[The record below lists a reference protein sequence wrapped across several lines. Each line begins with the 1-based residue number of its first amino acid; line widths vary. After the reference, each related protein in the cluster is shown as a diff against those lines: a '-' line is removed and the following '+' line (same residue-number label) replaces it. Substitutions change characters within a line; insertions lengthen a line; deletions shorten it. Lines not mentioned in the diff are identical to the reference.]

1 MAEIA
6 RNVRNN
12 NPGNIRIGGSNWDGT
27 INGSDSE
34 FETFATPE
42 MGVRAMTKTL
52 YTYQDTHNLSN
63 IRGIVSRWAPYGEN
77 DTGAYIDFISQQ
89 TGIDPDAQLD
99 LKNDPATT
107 KKLINAMILKE
118 GGKEAVDH
126 FASHVSKGI
135 KLASGD
141 TSVVTGEATNIAGLD
156 SVRNPLADQAV
167 QDATQAYTNVYDPN
181 GAKSFENHAF
191 SNMKEVLNHAE
202 STDGLWENELDTY
215 ENYSYNVEFFVVPE
229 EVSREYLQHDRVDF
243 QSVINGNWPGSDVR
257 YITIAKTATTTEFNI
272 DNLQIDSRAAGSGNT
287 RKMVGLD
294 VSLSF
299 DITQVGNTTLSD
311 SLMSAI
317 TLMGYPQIS
326 QAVYYM
332 KITYKGYDENNTSSS
347 TNLPV
352 TKVIPFV
359 FKQLVDLSTT
369 TSAGGTVTSF
379 EGNILSVTALNH
391 SVNTTQFN
399 VDFDIKPTLVDTL
412 TEFVNELNVAQSR
425 FSSYTDKQARFK
437 NTYEIVY
444 SPAFETYK
452 QSKMNGNAANLSSAS
467 NEISTRT
474 NGVNVAKQKGT
485 LTAGIS
491 IIDIMYDLC
500 IQSTDIR
507 KELLKENPGYSN
519 VIRIIPEV
527 IPKSQG
533 YNVLTGDYGVDVKYN
548 ITMHEEIVVQNQSDQ
563 VNKMSFTRN
572 LLASIFDM
580 GRCRKVYYYDYTG
593 LNDQILDLTISLD
606 KQLIK
611 SYQMPGDEFSWN
623 RFLKP
628 GTDIK
633 STLDAQQENHFNTL
647 NGELN
652 KIDNNKKR
660 LNDDLVAEQ
669 EKLKS
674 FTEEFVNAAKVES
687 MKGHPTERGPESTYG
702 ELGDSLS
709 GMQARDPELFAEV
722 MNAART
728 ENYNALSTAIKKA
741 QNAVTKTS
749 QEADKKK
756 EEIDRLI
763 QEQIGVSI
771 TEEYR
776 DILTP
781 EREAILQELSTGNS
795 NNLILLEELGSD
807 FLRTKLDNKQFES
820 LMAVLMMN
828 PVVFKR
834 VILPQLIKGTEAS
847 AYKSSDPE
855 NVELARSKFYESLDA
870 DISMQ
875 RLSMTI
881 KGDPFWSEYY
891 LPKNIETPTFA
902 NNNSSENFKG
912 YNSKV
917 NGSNYMMLVVNK
929 AADVDEFDNVKIE
942 ELEIFVYQVNSVMS
956 IFSGGQF
963 TQQLDCV
970 RMPIPKSFASSGMTS
985 VSAVESNGTDEDGNG
1000 GNLFDFGSGGE
1011 FAGVTDRIVAGVTN
1025 RIGGGRGGD
1034 PGLWGD
1040 PFGAG
1045 LNNLVGSIPGDFT
1058 SQGQIAA
1065 DIVSEVG
1072 RGSAVD
1078 PRIIAENSFSRM
1090 SGALSSLATV
1100 ISESSLPSADQAS
1113 RLTSLLNEAQMASN
1127 YGSVSATTKIA
1138 EVKKLMTDTFG
1149 TPEEASQILQQLTD
1163 NGETVSPELIAM
1175 LNTQVYEGETV
1186 TAPTG
1191 IDTSKVNEVMTEIQ
1205 NLSAINTSSV
1215 DEIALNIPSVMAP
1228 VVNTDSTNTTA
1239 PSKLELSNS
1248 NMMLDGTLP
1257 LESTESYTSPKSPL
1271 VQSEIEQLEKLD
1283 LPDDVVSGYTDILK
1297 SGNGIKVRNYI
1308 DSLPQDQAELLNSID
1323 SSYVVKSEPYVAP
1336 TVEQIVATP
1345 LKTPR
1350 EAIIQA
1356 RIADAQT
1363 QMIAEAGGS
1372 YNDLSSD
1379 EKRHY
1384 ENLSDAYDEID
1395 TAAQLDPIR
1404 SESKLITINDEL
1416 DKSIRIYNDKLS
1428 GGDSEWSWNEEE
1440 ALSQTD
1446 AEFKAR
1452 NDVAS
1457 LSYSP
1462 NEFTAERIRVNP
1474 DGSIAIDLDSE
1485 SMATKPSNGYVLPLN
1500 AVTDIPVEDFTEEHL
1515 AQYESANAVIEN
1527 LFTTN
1532 NISIVK
1538 AVTPDGDSVNVVTG
1552 FTNTDLAS
1560 VYNIPFSPNVLEGDV
1575 VDPSSTSILTRNY
1588 MLSTKQNVAD
1598 SFPLI
1603 GNHSPANIPI
1613 TVETWKEFIITDPT
1627 LPPAE
1632 FFNRV
1637 YKTSSFY
1644 DIAGVV
1650 GPTGGGQIYA
1660 GSQYEKSFIEAD
1672 IAANTASQMMI
1683 DYYNRTFPPDWDGF
1697 RWIKA
1702 E

>member
-52 YTYQDTHNLSN
+52 YTYQDKHNLSN

-89 TGIDPDAQLD
+89 TGLDPDAQLD

-135 KLASGD
+135 KLASDD
-141 TSVVTGEATNIAGLD
+141 TSVVTGEATGIAGLD
-156 SVRNPLADQAV
+156 SALPDALDPRSGLYIPPV
-167 QDATQAYTNVYDPN
+167 QDATPANTNVYDPN

-229 EVSREYLQHDRVDF
+229 DVSREYLQHDRVDF
-243 QSVINGNWPGSDVR
+243 ESVINGNWPGSDVR

-272 DNLQIDSRAAGSGNT
+272 DNLQIDSRAAGSGST

-317 TLMGYPQIS
+317 TLMGYSIIS
-326 QAVYYM
+326 QATYYI
-332 KITYKGYDENNTSSS
+332 KITYQGYDENNTSSS

-359 FKQLVDLSTT
+359 FKQLIDLSTT
-369 TSAGGTVTSF
+369 TSSSGTVTSL

-412 TEFVNELNVAQSR
+412 TEFVNKLNVAQSR
-425 FSSYTDKQARFK
+425 FSSYSDNQAQYR
-437 NTYEIVY
+437 NTYTIAY
-444 SPAFETYK
+444 SPAFETFK
-452 QSKMNGNAANLSSAS
+452 QSKMNGIFANLSSAN

-474 NGVNVAKQKGT
+474 NGVNISKQIGT
-485 LTAGIS
+485 MTAGIS

-500 IQSTDIR
+500 IQSIDVR
-507 KELLKENPGYSN
+507 KELLKENPGYSK

-527 IPKSQG
+527 IPKEKG
-533 YNVLTGDYGVDVKYN
+533 YNVLTGEHGVDIIYN

-563 VNKMSFTRN
+563 VNKMSYTRN

-580 GRCRKVYYYDYTG
+580 GRCRKVYYYEYTG

-611 SYQMPGDEFSWN
+611 SYQTPGDEFSWN

-628 GTDIK
+628 GTDVK
-633 STLDAQQENHFNTL
+633 SALDAKQLEHYNNI
-647 NGELN
+647 GEEL
-652 KIDNNKKR
+652 KELDGNKKS
-660 LNDDLVAEQ
+660 LAQDLVLQQDEMLSM
-669 EKLKS
+669 E
-674 FTEEFVNAAKVES
+674 EEFVTEAQAKDQTFDET
-687 MKGHPTERGPESTYG
+687 MT
-702 ELGDSLS
+702 
-709 GMQARDPELFAEV
+709 AE
-722 MNAART
+722 RT
-728 ENYNALSTAIKKA
+728 ENYNALSAAIKKA
-741 QNAVTKTS
+741 QNAVTTTS
-749 QEADKKK
+749 QEAAKKK

-763 QEQIGVSI
+763 QEQIGVRI

-834 VILPQLIKGTEAS
+834 DILPQMIKGTVAS

-870 DISMQ
+870 DISMH

-970 RMPIPKSFASSGMTS
+970 RMSIPKSFASSGMTS
-985 VSAVESNGTDEDGNG
+985 VSAVESKGTDDGGNGTDDGGNG
-1000 GNLFDFGSGGE
+1000 TDDGGNGDNLFGFGPGGE
-1011 FAGVTDRIVAGVTN
+1011 FAGVTN

-1078 PRIIAENSFSRM
+1078 PRIIAENSFNEM
-1090 SGALSSLATV
+1090 SDGLSSLATA
-1100 ISESSLPSADQAS
+1100 ISASSSADQAS

-1127 YGSVSATTKIA
+1127 FGSDSATAKIA

-1149 TPEEASQILQQLTD
+1149 TPEEASVMLQQLTD

-1297 SGNGIKVRNYI
+1297 SGNGIKIRKYI

-1384 ENLSDAYDEID
+1384 EHLSDAYDEID

-1515 AQYESANAVIEN
+1515 AQYESANAVMEN

-1532 NISIVK
+1532 NMSIVK

-1560 VYNIPFSPNVLEGDV
+1560 VYNIPFSSNVLEGDV

-1613 TVETWKEFIITDPT
+1613 TVDTWKEFIITDPT
-1627 LPPAE
+1627 LPPSKG
-1632 FFNRV
+1632 FDRV
-1637 YKTSSFY
+1637 YKTSSFF

-1660 GSQYEKSFIEAD
+1660 GSEYEKSFIEAD
-1672 IAANTASQMMI
+1672 IAAKIASQTMI